1 MMKIEIREIKPLLFL
16 NGGQRGWKVLQYE
29 TINGDRWLVGS
40 RLFEGKDGA
49 EQYKRELER
58 KYEIKNT

>member
-1 MMKIEIREIKPLLFL
+1 MMEIEIREIKPSIF
-16 NGGQRGWKVLQYE
+16 NGRERGFKVLQYE
-29 TINGDRWLVGS
+29 TINGERWLVGS

-58 KYEIKNT
+58 RYEIKNT

>member
-1 MMKIEIREIKPLLFL
+1 MMEIEIREIKPSIF
-16 NGGQRGWKVLQYE
+16 NGRERGFKVLQYE
-29 TINGDRWLVGS
+29 TINGERWLVGS